1 MGVSDQSPPTPRSAS
16 APDTGTL
23 RHPAAPDHPAR
34 PDTPDARAQTAPD
47 DALQAKARGTLAD
60 VPEVPAEPAL
70 VPVVAPTADGTVIHK
85 FRARNVS
92 LTVLTV
98 LAVLFA
104 MKSAH
109 DFIVPLVLAAI
120 IAYALDPIVAA
131 LERVHVPRALG
142 TVLIMSGIV
151 AALIYGALAL
161 EDQVMSII
169 NSLPD
174 ISRQVARSLSGFSS
188 DNGSVLDKLRSAA
201 AVFQSDGPRS
211 ARAPQQNEISVDA
224 LLLAGSMSV
233 ATFLAQATVV
243 TFLVFFLLVAGNTF
257 KRKFVKVAGQTLT
270 QKKISV
276 HMLDEIN
283 RSIQSYL
290 LMMLVTNV
298 ALGVMTYIAFKWIG
312 LANAGIWALVAGC
325 LHIIPYF
332 GPLIVAIV
340 TGVAAIVQFGELG
353 PAILVVAASVIIA
366 VFVGI
371 VMTTWM
377 SGRIA
382 RMNAVAV
389 FIVLLLFTWL
399 WGIWGT
405 LLSIPLAFI
414 AKVIS
419 DHVEGLESV
428 AEFLG
433 E

>member
-1 MGVSDQSPPTPRSAS
+1 MGANNNSSHAPSDPPSSTDSPRSPQSDPQTPTYLDGESARISSAVNPPTEVA
-16 APDTGTL
+16 
-23 RHPAAPDHPAR
+23 
-34 PDTPDARAQTAPD
+34 
-47 DALQAKARGTLAD
+47 
-60 VPEVPAEPAL
+60 EVPKVAAQPP
-70 VPVVAPTADGTVIHK
+70 VIPVVAQNSDGTVVHK
-85 FRARNVS
+85 FHARNLS
-92 LTVLTV
+92 LTILTV

-109 DFIVPLVLAAI
+109 EFIVPLVLAVI
-120 IAYALDPIVAA
+120 IAYALDPIVAF
-131 LERVHVPRALG
+131 LERWRIPRSLG
-142 TVLIMSGIV
+142 TLLIMGGMV
-151 AALIYGALAL
+151 GGMVYGALAL
-161 EDQVMSII
+161 EDQVMSIV

-174 ISRQVARSLSGFSS
+174 ISRQVSRSLSDFSS
-188 DNGSVLDKLRSAA
+188 GDGTVLDKMRSAA
-201 AVFQSDGPRS
+201 AVFQSDD
-211 ARAPQQNEISVDA
+211 ARGAKPAAQAEISVDA

-233 ATFLAQATVV
+233 ATFIAQATVV

-283 RSIQSYL
+283 KSIQRYL

-298 ALGVMTYIAFKWIG
+298 ALGLMSYVAFKWLG
-312 LANAGIWALVAGC
+312 LANAGTWALAAAL

-332 GPLIVAIV
+332 GPLIVAV
-340 TGVAAIVQFGELG
+340 CTGIAAIVQFGTLG
-353 PAILVVAASVIIA
+353 QALLVAGASVVIS
-366 VFVGI
+366 VFVGV

-414 AKVIS
+414 AKVVS
-419 DHVEGLESV
+419 DHVEGLEAV

>member
-1 MGVSDQSPPTPRSAS
+1 MHIDAESARIESTVNPPTEA
-16 APDTGTL
+16 
-23 RHPAAPDHPAR
+23 
-34 PDTPDARAQTAPD
+34 
-47 DALQAKARGTLAD
+47 AD
-60 VPEVPAEPAL
+60 VPEVAPQPP
-70 VPVVAPTADGTVIHK
+70 VIPVVAPGPDGTVVHK
-85 FRARNVS
+85 FHARNIS
-92 LTVLTV
+92 LAVLTV

-120 IAYALDPIVAA
+120 IAYALDPIVAF
-131 LERVHVPRALG
+131 LERMHIPRSLG
-142 TVLIMSGIV
+142 TLLIIGGILGGMV
-151 AALIYGALAL
+151 YGALAL

-174 ISRQVARSLSGFSS
+174 ISRQVSRSLSGFSS
-188 DNGSVLDKLRSAA
+188 DDGSVLDKLRSAA
-201 AVFQSDGPRS
+201 AVFSSDGRRS
-211 ARAPQQNEISVDA
+211 APAAQQPEVSVDA
-224 LLLAGSMSV
+224 MILAGSMSV
-233 ATFLAQATVV
+233 ATFVAQATVV

-283 RSIQSYL
+283 KSIQRYL

-298 ALGVMTYIAFKWIG
+298 ALGVMTYVAFKWIG
-312 LANAGIWALVAGC
+312 LANAGTWALVAAL

-332 GPLIVAIV
+332 GPLIVAV
-340 TGVAAIVQFGELG
+340 CTGVAAIVQFGTLG
-353 PAILVVAASVIIA
+353 PALLVVGASVVIA

-414 AKVIS
+414 AKVVS
-419 DHVEGLESV
+419 DHVEGLEAV

>member
-1 MGVSDQSPPTPRSAS
+1 MQT
-16 APDTGTL
+16 
-23 RHPAAPDHPAR
+23 AAP
-34 PDTPDARAQTAPD
+34 TTI
-47 DALQAKARGTLAD
+47 AD
-60 VPEVPAEPAL
+60 VPEVPPEPPV
-70 VPVVAPTADGTVIHK
+70 VPVVATTTDGTVIHK
-85 FRARNVS
+85 FHARNLS
-92 LTVLTV
+92 LAILTV

-109 DFIVPLVLAAI
+109 EFIVPLVMSAI
-120 IAYALDPIVAA
+120 IAYALDPIVAF
-131 LERVHVPRALG
+131 LERFRIPRPLG
-142 TVLIMSGIV
+142 TLLIMGGLV
-151 AALIYGALAL
+151 AAMIYGALAL

-188 DNGSVLDKLRSAA
+188 DDGSVLDKLRSAA
-201 AVFQSDGPRS
+201 AVFQSDGRRP
-211 ARAPQQNEISVDA
+211 ARPPQQNEISVDA
-224 LLLAGSMSV
+224 LLLAGSMTV

-283 RSIQSYL
+283 KSIQRYL

-298 ALGVMTYIAFKWIG
+298 ALGIMTYIAFKWIG
-312 LANAGIWALVAGC
+312 LANAGTWAVVAAC

-332 GPLIVAIV
+332 GPLIVAV
-340 TGVAAIVQFGELG
+340 LTGVAAIVQFGEVG
-353 PAILVVAASVIIA
+353 PAILVVGASVAIA

-382 RMNAVAV
+382 KMNAVAV
-389 FIVLLLFTWL
+389 FIVLLLFTWM

-414 AKVIS
+414 AKVVS
-419 DHVEGLESV
+419 DHVEGLEAV